1 MFENEIAF
9 CILAVRARP
18 FGQGERLVG
27 QGSRLMAARRGWR
40 GASAAVAVGTAGP
53 QGVPA

>member
-18 FGQGERLVG
+18 FGQGERPVG
-27 QGSRLMAARRGWR
+27 QGSRLMAARRGRR
-40 GASAAVAVGTAGP
+40 GATAAGAVGTSGL